1 MKKSSLKKTS
11 MKESQMKESQTQ
23 VRFDYSSSTK
33 KGWTKIV
40 GTLVE
45 SENGIFFDPL
55 QKELTDYLVF
65 KYNIPDEDEYD
76 PVRIYNEL
84 KKYQELSKKGYAPAI
99 VHCYSSSEN
108 KGGTFDEFIDHY
120 HKDPSKIPSD
130 TNYIIEKLNC
140 DEDLFNIFKTPI
152 NSIRSYISSYF
163 YANRD
168 YQKLFSELAELLRV
182 LATPKKGIPGLF
194 LVDMKSGNI
203 CSDDTGKL
211 KLIDFDPS
219 RLFILHNRDYAT
231 PAITFMLFQTYLI
244 FYIKNRD
251 ITFDVTGISKSDY
264 DDMLNFIYDIEES
277 EEGDELFYLRGDPS
291 VRESISPLKSL
302 SSYYFRIQGLPS
314 GEATRRY
321 KEDVLTNRNFYDQTI
336 RSGFFGFG
344 KRKRGTKGKK
354 NKKSKKTKRV
364 KKE

>member
-1 MKKSSLKKTS
+1 MKKSSKKS
-11 MKESQMKESQTQ
+11 EEEVR

-45 SENGIFFDPL
+45 SEKGIFFDPL
-55 QKELTDYLVF
+55 SKELRDFLVF

-76 PVRIYNEL
+76 PVRIYGEL

-99 VHCYSSSEN
+99 VHCHSYSEN
-108 KGGTFDEFIDHY
+108 KGGPFDEFISHY
-120 HKDPSKIPSD
+120 DKNPSKIPSD

-152 NSIRSYISSYF
+152 NSIKSYISSYF
-163 YANRD
+163 YVNRD
-168 YQKLFSELAELLRV
+168 YRTLFLELTRLLKV
-182 LATPKKGIPGLF
+182 LATPKEDIPGLF

-211 KLIDFDPS
+211 KLIDFDPT
-219 RLFILHNRDYAT
+219 RLYSIHNRDYAV

-244 FYIKNRD
+244 FYLMNGD

-277 EEGDELFYLRGDPS
+277 EEGDELFYLKGDPA
-291 VRESISPLKSL
+291 VKETISPLKSL
-302 SSYYFRIQGLPS
+302 TSYYFRIQGLS
-314 GEATRRY
+314 SVEASRRY
-321 KEDVLTNRNFYDQTI
+321 KDDVLSNRNFYDEII
-336 RSGFFGFG
+336 RSGFLGFG
-344 KRKRGTKGKK
+344 KRKRTKRVQ
-354 NKKSKKTKRV
+354 KTKRAQKTRRV
-364 KKE
+364 QKTRRAKKE

>member
-1 MKKSSLKKTS
+1 MRKSSHR
-11 MKESQMKESQTQ
+11 
-23 VRFDYSSSTK
+23 VRFDYSSSSK

-45 SENGIFFDPL
+45 SEKGIFFDPL
-55 QKELTDYLVF
+55 QKELKDYLVF

-76 PVRIYNEL
+76 PLRIYGEL

-108 KGGTFDEFIDHY
+108 KGGPFDEFIDH
-120 HKDPSKIPSD
+120 HDKNPSKIPSD

-140 DEDLFNIFKTPI
+140 DEDLFHIFKTPI

-194 LVDMKSGNI
+194 LIDMKSGNI
-203 CSDDTGKL
+203 CSDDDGKL
-211 KLIDFDPS
+211 KLIDFDPTRMYS
-219 RLFILHNRDYAT
+219 LYNRDYAT

-244 FYIKNRD
+244 FYLKNRD

-277 EEGDELFYLRGDPS
+277 EEGDELFYLKGDPAI
-291 VRESISPLKSL
+291 RETISPLKSL
-302 SSYYFRIQGLPS
+302 TSYYFRIQGLPS

-321 KEDVLTNRNFYDQTI
+321 KDVLTNRNFYDEII
-336 RSGFFGFG
+336 RTGFFGFG
-344 KRKRGTKGKK
+344 KKRGTK
-354 NKKSKKTKRV
+354 NKKSKKRINTNSRNLYNRYYINV
-364 KKE
+364 